1 MLNINSTHIYRKKN
15 KEVKSRF
22 LSEKKIRLTLQVVF
36 SIIFNTFAN
45 AQCPP
50 AMPLVAMDVTTYT
63 AGGSTYIANGATY
76 NCNAG
81 PFYIWANQTL
91 PINTYSDGT
100 TNADTAIFTPCIK
113 TNHNLYFTSART
125 LATQSAYEGGAYIGC
140 AGPSGCFFPIGGTLP
155 PASGASEW
163 GLLWSYMDPTQTHD
177 MVFSK
182 AAGTW
187 NNTTITVND
196 CWNGA
201 ILPTTIATPVLWS
214 TQTSFTASLAANTN
228 IGFCSFALTP
238 VTGSALFDFKNGY
251 CYVNP
256 AVMPVGT
263 YTVTY
268 FFSGPLCPG
277 GTTSQFVFTI
287 ANPYNAAW
295 TAPLN
300 LCSNGACV
308 SLPPTVSG
316 TTGGTWSGT
325 GVGGTQFCPSTS
337 GAGSWPVIYTVGIS
351 STCKNTQTNNIIVNP
366 LPTANAGATAV
377 LTCTNA
383 SAVLSGSGGGSYSW
397 TGPGIVSNGGTANPT
412 INQPGTYNLI
422 VTSSGC
428 SSAVSSVNITQN
440 IVSPVVTSNVSGILN
455 CTLTSVNVNANTT
468 SSPVSFSWSGTGIT
482 SGGTSSSAAV
492 NQPGTFNYIVTNTSN
507 GCTAS
512 GSQVVTQNISTPVVT
527 SSASGVLNCTLT
539 SVNVNASTSA
549 SPVTYNWSGSGIT
562 AGTGT
567 GAITVNQSGTFNY
580 TVTNT
585 TNGCTTAGSQVVTQ
599 NTTVPGITM
608 PATQTITCAAASVTL
623 IASASPSNSNPVWA
637 GGVTSGAT
645 SFTATASSAGDYTLT
660 VTDPANGCVNSGITQ
675 VVPSAGF
682 PVVTTSSSNSIT
694 CNTTTAQVVA
704 STTTTP
710 VSYGWTGP
718 GITSG
723 ASTST
728 ADVNASGQYTVVVQ
742 NTTSMCSSTVTVDVG
757 LDNSAP
763 VLSLSSTTNNGT
775 ISCTNTFVTISPTVT
790 PSSNLTYTWMPGN
803 VSSSTLSS
811 ATFTAAG
818 VYTLAV
824 TNTLTGCVT
833 SLTNTANTFTIIADN
848 VAPTFTLGTAPTV
861 STTCAAPDATLSG
874 TSNADPNTIYTWI
887 TPIPSTVIGNPLISS
902 TPGIYTVYVT
912 NTLNGCSSNTA
923 ASQATVQV
931 VPDSGVPV
939 VALSTNSIAIT
950 CSNPTPSVSISTTTT
965 PISYSWTPTAG
976 IVAGTETTSTPL
988 FNTAGTY
995 SLIAENTTSGCATS
1009 ISGNVVTVSLD
1020 NIAPSVSLTTT
1031 GNSGTITCANLDVSI
1046 TPVISPS
1053 VNLTYTWSP
1062 ATGISTPVNQLNATF
1077 IASGVYT
1084 LEVTNTLTGCVSTTT
1099 NSANTFTVIT
1109 DTIKPTATI
1118 MVTSTN
1124 TIIGC
1129 LASNSTVTFSSNINS
1144 SNPTIINWLPVG
1156 IPTSTLNATS
1166 AGVYTL
1172 VVLDAVN
1179 GCSVAPQYTI
1189 DGGTTPPQN
1198 VDAGTLVSIPCGS
1211 LTTTLNGVTS
1221 SANGSYTWTGPSV
1234 TSINSGSNTANPIV
1248 NEIGD
1253 YTLTVTN
1260 TLTGCQSTAT
1270 VNVSQGNV
1278 TALIS
1283 ADPTTGLSPLPVSFT
1298 CTSTGATN
1306 YSWNFG
1312 DGNTSA
1318 SQNPVNIF
1326 VTSGSYTVILTAS
1339 SGPCTSTASIVIV
1352 VEDGLTLV
1360 IPNVFTPNNDGSN
1373 DIFTI
1378 KSTGVKEISLQVF
1391 NRWGQKLYEFAGPK
1405 ASWDGLTPQGG
1416 QVPEGTYFYFLKA
1429 SGFDDT
1435 KIEKNGTVNLFR

>member
-22 LSEKKIRLTLQVVF
+22 LSEKKVRIILQVVF
-36 SIIFNTFAN
+36 SIIFTTFAN

-63 AGGSTYIANGATY
+63 TGGSTYIANGATY

-91 PINTYSDGT
+91 PINTYLDGT

-113 TNHNLYFTSART
+113 TNHNLYYTSART
-125 LATQSAYEGGAYIGC
+125 LATQSVYEGGASMGC
-140 AGPSGCFFPIGGTLP
+140 TGPSGCFFPIGGTLP

-163 GLLWSYMDPTQTHD
+163 GLLWSYMNPTLTHD
-177 MVFSK
+177 IVFSK

-187 NNTTITVND
+187 DNTTITVKD

-201 ILPTTIATPVLWS
+201 ILPSTIATPVLWS

-228 IGFCSFALTP
+228 IGFCSFAIAP
-238 VTGSALFDFKNGY
+238 VTASALFDFKNGY

-268 FFSGPLCPG
+268 FFSGSLCPG

-316 TTGGTWSGT
+316 TAGGAWSGT

-337 GAGSWPVIYTVGIS
+337 GAGSWPVIYAVGIS
-351 STCKNTQTNNIIVNP
+351 ATCKNTQTNNIIVNP

-397 TGPGIVSNGGTANPT
+397 TGPGIVSGGGTANPT

-422 VTSSGC
+422 VTSLGC
-428 SSAVSSVNITQN
+428 SSAASSVNITQN
-440 IVSPVVTSNVSGILN
+440 IVSPVVTSNVSGILT
-455 CTLTSVNVNANTT
+455 CALTSVNVNATT
-468 SSPVSFSWSGTGIT
+468 ASSPVSYSWSGAGIT
-482 SGGTSSSAAV
+482 GGGTSASASV
-492 NQPGTFNYIVTNTSN
+492 NQPGTFNYIVTNNSN

-512 GSQVVTQNISTPVVT
+512 GSQVVTQNITAPVVT

-539 SVNVNASTSA
+539 TVNVNASTSA

-562 AGTGT
+562 AGAGTGT
-567 GAITVNQSGTFNY
+567 IAVNQSGTFNY

-585 TNGCTTAGSQVVTQ
+585 TNGCSTVGSQVVTQ
-599 NTTVPGITM
+599 NTTVPGIIM
-608 PATQTITCAAASVTL
+608 PATQTITCSAPSVTL
-623 IASASPSNSNPVWA
+623 IASASPSNCNPVWT
-637 GGVTSGAT
+637 GGVSSGAN
-645 SFTATASSAGDYTLT
+645 SYTAIASSPGFYTLT
-660 VTDPANGCVNSGITQ
+660 VTNPANGCVNSGITQ
-675 VVPSAGF
+675 VIPSAGF

-694 CNTTTAQVVA
+694 CTTTTAQVIA
-704 STTTTP
+704 TTTASP
-710 VSYGWTGP
+710 VSYSWTGP

-728 ADVNASGQYTVVVQ
+728 AVVNTSGQYTVVVQ
-742 NTTSMCSSTVTVDVG
+742 NTTSMCSSTVTVGVA
-757 LDNSAP
+757 LNNTAPSVSLTTSA
-763 VLSLSSTTNNGT
+763 TNTGT
-775 ISCTNTFVTISPTVT
+775 ITCTNTLVTISPTVT
-790 PSSNLTYTWMPGN
+790 PSSNLTYTWSPGN

-811 ATFTAAG
+811 ATFTAVG

-833 SLTNTANTFTIIADN
+833 SSTNTANTFTVISDQA
-848 VAPTFTLGTAPTV
+848 LPTV
-861 STTCAAPDATLSG
+861 
-874 TSNADPNTIYTWI
+874 TI
-887 TPIPSTVIGNPLISS
+887 
-902 TPGIYTVYVT
+902 
-912 NTLNGCSSNTA
+912 TA
-923 ASQATVQV
+923 I
-931 VPDSGVPV
+931 
-939 VALSTNSIAIT
+939 STNS
-950 CSNPTPSVSISTTTT
+950 
-965 PISYSWTPTAG
+965 
-976 IVAGTETTSTPL
+976 
-988 FNTAGTY
+988 
-995 SLIAENTTSGCATS
+995 
-1009 ISGNVVTVSLD
+1009 
-1020 NIAPSVSLTTT
+1020 
-1031 GNSGTITCANLDVSI
+1031 
-1046 TPVISPS
+1046 
-1053 VNLTYTWSP
+1053 
-1062 ATGISTPVNQLNATF
+1062 
-1077 IASGVYT
+1077 
-1084 LEVTNTLTGCVSTTT
+1084 
-1099 NSANTFTVIT
+1099 
-1109 DTIKPTATI
+1109 
-1118 MVTSTN
+1118 
-1124 TIIGC
+1124 IIGC
-1129 LASNSTVTFSSNINS
+1129 LASNSVVTLGSSITNTNTS
-1144 SNPTIINWLPVG
+1144 VVWLPNAVSS
-1156 IPTSTLNATS
+1156 STLNATT

-1172 VVLDAVN
+1172 VVVDAVN

-1189 DGGTTPPQN
+1189 AGGTTPPQN
-1198 VDAGTLVSIPCGS
+1198 VNAGNLVSISCGS
-1211 LTTTLNGVTS
+1211 LTVALNGTTTS
-1221 SANGSYTWTGPSV
+1221 TNVSYSWTGPSA
-1234 TSINSGSNTANPIV
+1234 TSITSGSNTANPIV
-1248 NEIGD
+1248 TEIGT
-1253 YTLTVTN
+1253 YTLTVTD

-1270 VNVSQGNV
+1270 VSVSQGNI
-1278 TALIS
+1278 TTSIS
-1283 ADPTTGLSPLPVSFT
+1283 ADPTIGLSPLPVSFT
-1298 CTSTGATN
+1298 CTSTGATS

-1326 VTSGSYTVILTAS
+1326 VTSGSYTVILTAT
-1339 SGPCTSTASIVIV
+1339 SGPSCTSTSSIVII

-1360 IPNVFTPNNDGSN
+1360 IPNVFTPNNDGLN
-1373 DIFTI
+1373 DFFTI
-1378 KSTGVKEISLQVF
+1378 KSTGIKDVSLQIF

-1405 ASWDGLTPQGG
+1405 ASWDGLTPQGAI
-1416 QVPEGTYFYFLKA
+1416 VPTGTYFYFLKA
-1429 SGFDDT
+1429 TGFDD
-1435 KIEKNGTVNLFR
+1435 KIIEKNGTVSLFR